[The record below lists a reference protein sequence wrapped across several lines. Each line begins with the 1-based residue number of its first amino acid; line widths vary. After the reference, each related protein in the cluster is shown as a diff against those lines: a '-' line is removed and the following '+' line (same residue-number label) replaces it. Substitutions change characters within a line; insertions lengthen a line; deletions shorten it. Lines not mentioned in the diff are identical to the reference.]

1 VVADREGGRRI
12 VMTHGAAPRGGLV
25 RADRGVRTPPGAMT
39 SGASMTTTVDAA
51 IEAQSEVEAVK
62 ELEQRDPSGRYGRRD
77 GRTRQEG
84 RHPPNQRSPPTPSV
98 GLKSRTCSASRR
110 IPPPSPV
117 TRASAGLPPRPATSC
132 GAPAELT
139 TGAPPRAIPGSP
151 HHLCF
156 PARGGVGLGGL
167 GVSGAPE
174 RPRDEEQLEGKP

>member
-1 VVADREGGRRI
+1 MA
-12 VMTHGAAPRGGLV
+12 
-25 RADRGVRTPPGAMT
+25 
-39 SGASMTTTVDAA
+39 TTVDAA

-62 ELEQRDPSGRYGRRD
+62 ELGQRDPSGRYGRRPHSS
-77 GRTRQEG
+77 GRQA
-84 RHPPNQRSPPTPSV
+84 PSEPAITSDTERRPEV
-98 GLKSRTCSASRR
+98 ANLLRIATHSSAFPGDACLRG
-110 IPPPSPV
+110 
-117 TRASAGLPPRPATSC
+117 ASARPATSC